1 MIKKILNLFPAN
13 PKDNGPIAG
22 PALVF
27 GIPLTFAYLPTWV
40 HVIGVL
46 LLILSALAFV
56 RIVTQ
61 WNKRA

>member
-1 MIKKILNLFPAN
+1 MKKILSYFPEN
-13 PKDNGPIAG
+13 PKHNGPIAG

-27 GIPLTFAYLPTWV
+27 GIPLTFALLPFWV

-46 LLILSALAFV
+46 LLILSVLAFI

>member
-1 MIKKILNLFPAN
+1 MKKLLSFFPPN
-13 PKDNGPIAG
+13 PKHNGPIAG
-22 PALVF
+22 PALIL
-27 GIPLTFAYLPTWV
+27 GLPLTFAYLPWWV

-61 WNKRA
+61 WNKTA